1 MWLSE
6 SAPEITWSRLE
17 VLMRETVAEARR
29 RIQGAMRNVEA
40 LRQALAD
47 MHAGVRGPG
56 QPPASTEDLDT

>member
-29 RIQGAMRNVEA
+29 RI
-40 LRQALAD
+40 
-47 MHAGVRGPG
+47 
-56 QPPASTEDLDT
+56 